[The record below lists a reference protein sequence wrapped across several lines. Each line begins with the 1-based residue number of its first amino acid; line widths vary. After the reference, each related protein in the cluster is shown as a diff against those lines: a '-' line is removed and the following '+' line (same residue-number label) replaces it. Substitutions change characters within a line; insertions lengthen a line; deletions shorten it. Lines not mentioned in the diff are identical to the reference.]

1 MPPGANQVESD
12 HNGQAGMRTYAGF
25 VLRGTGA
32 RWRGADG
39 GHDGMSGTGLGGSRE
54 LTSKQRYVRK
64 RPTGHAIAV
73 AGQSYFRKKGA
84 SAASKN
90 GIVTPA
96 PYHFVSTAPP
106 GSHHPSDDEDQ

>member
-54 LTSKQRYVRK
+54 LTLKATICPQAADRPCHCGRRSILLPEERGERSVEERDRHTSPISLCFDRAARK
-64 RPTGHAIAV
+64 
-73 AGQSYFRKKGA
+73 
-84 SAASKN
+84 
-90 GIVTPA
+90 
-96 PYHFVSTAPP
+96 PP
-106 GSHHPSDDEDQ
+106 SER